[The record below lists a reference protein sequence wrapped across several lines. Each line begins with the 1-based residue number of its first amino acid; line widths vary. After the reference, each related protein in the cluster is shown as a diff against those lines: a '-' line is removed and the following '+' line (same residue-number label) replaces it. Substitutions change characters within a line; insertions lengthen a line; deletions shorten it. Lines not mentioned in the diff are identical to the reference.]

1 MNGFDY
7 ILYIFDRIYWIFF
20 SLFPEE
26 TKNNQ
31 SPVVRLVIPI
41 LSDFPT
47 AITVSRV
54 GINPTPTCSV
64 KLRL

>member
-1 MNGFDY
+1 
-7 ILYIFDRIYWIFF
+7 
-20 SLFPEE
+20 LFPEE

-54 GINPTPTCSV
+54 GIN
-64 KLRL
+64 RLSNPYLFGETSFVVAGFIPAY